1 MTLPNK
7 DIERVGRP
15 TIDQALE
22 VWAGLTCQF
31 RWRRLPTLLYHVGS
45 GRGYFRRPADLI
57 GPLFQVRCLHEILHQ
72 LSEEKVETLRMMKEF
87 STRNLSSFS
96 DQEKLTRDI
105 MSAILGIVLI
115 AHTYNFDSGDVL
127 SNIIA
132 PSLLTAGAYVIFI
145 AIIRIAKIMAL
156 ALDDTI
162 TIALAHRITVAP
174 RDELI
179 S

>member
-1 MTLPNK
+1 
-7 DIERVGRP
+7 
-15 TIDQALE
+15 
-22 VWAGLTCQF
+22 
-31 RWRRLPTLLYHVGS
+31 
-45 GRGYFRRPADLI
+45 
-57 GPLFQVRCLHEILHQ
+57 
-72 LSEEKVETLRMMKEF
+72 
-87 STRNLSSFS
+87 
-96 DQEKLTRDI
+96 